1 MSKAVDPATT
11 RKRKGRARS
20 KGNSKEI
27 ALQKILVAARWSVE
41 RATPRLMF
49 IGPGRVI
56 SKSHDLHGTF
66 DLSALRHN
74 QPHVWIQLTDHTNI
88 SARARKIEEFAA
100 QYLDLSRQEP
110 HRVILGSWGPVAGH
124 GRAFLLRGLVALRPE
139 PVWIRLGVLKL
150 SGKAF
155 HGRGTQ
161 VAMRALFGRSE
172 RDPTGR

>member
-1 MSKAVDPATT
+1 MKKAAVDPVQS
-11 RKRKGRARS
+11 KRKKNSRA
-20 KGNSKEI
+20 KGNKKEI
-27 ALQKILVAARWSVE
+27 QFQDILTEVEWAVE
-41 RATPRLMF
+41 RANPKLQF
-49 IGPGRVI
+49 IGPGKAR
-56 SKSHDLHGTF
+56 SFAHDFFEVF
-66 DLSALRHN
+66 DLCAIRRR
-74 QPHVWIQLTDHTNI
+74 QPTVWVQLTDH
-88 SARARKIEEFAA
+88 SDASKRARKIEEFAA
-100 QYLDLSRQEP
+100 QYLDLSRREP

-124 GRAFLLRGLVALRPE
+124 GRAFLLRGLVAVRPQ